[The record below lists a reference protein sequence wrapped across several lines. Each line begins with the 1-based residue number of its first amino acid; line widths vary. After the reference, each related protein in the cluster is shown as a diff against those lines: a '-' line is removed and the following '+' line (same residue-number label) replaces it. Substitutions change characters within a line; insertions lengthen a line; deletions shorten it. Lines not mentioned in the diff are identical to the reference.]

1 MSNETRDLYNYQYPS
16 SFSLHEI
23 MNLPTSNP
31 SSYGNI
37 SSQNGLDPSTYSF
50 TDCLQSSPGAY
61 ESLLQ
66 KSFGL
71 SPSSSEVFNSSIDQ
85 EANRDVTND
94 VINGGACNESETRV
108 SASNSSS
115 SEAEHPGED
124 SGKSR
129 RKRELAGEEDQ
140 SSKKV
145 GKTKK
150 NEVKKQREPRV
161 SFMTKSEVDHLED
174 GYRWRK
180 YGQKAVKNSPYP
192 RYLLFFFSFFLFCI
206 FVYSLFSLTQ
216 KSCKKN
222 SEHYSVTDN
231 SQCKRKY
238 RSYYRCTTQ
247 RCNVKKRVER
257 SFQDPT
263 VVITTYEGQHNHPI
277 PTNLRGSS
285 AAAAM
290 FSADLMTPRSFAHDM
305 FRTAAYTNGG
315 SAAAALDYG
324 YGQSGYGSVNANPSS
339 HQEYHQGGEYELLR
353 EIFPSIFFKQE
364 P

>member
-1 MSNETRDLYNYQYPS
+1 MSNETKDLYNYQYNS
-16 SFSLHEI
+16 SFSLYEM
-23 MNLPTSNP
+23 MNLPTSTP
-31 SSYGNI
+31 SSYVNN
-37 SSQNGLDPSTYSF
+37 SFDPSSYSF

-61 ESLLQ
+61 DSLQQ
-66 KSFGL
+66 KTFGI

-85 EANRDVTND
+85 ESKRDVSGETP
-94 VINGGACNESETRV
+94 TRV
-108 SASNSSS
+108 SAPSSS
-115 SEAEHPGED
+115 SEADHTGQD
-124 SGKSR
+124 SCKSQ
-129 RKRELAGEEDQ
+129 RKREVAEDGGEENE

-150 NEVKKQREPRV
+150 NEKKQREPRV

-192 RYLLFFFSFFLFCI
+192 
-206 FVYSLFSLTQ
+206 
-216 KSCKKN
+216 
-222 SEHYSVTDN
+222 
-231 SQCKRKY
+231 

-290 FSADLMTPRSFAHDM
+290 YSADFMTPRSLTHDM
-305 FRTAAYTNGG
+305 FRMAACTSG
-315 SAAAALDYG
+315 SSSAGALDYG
-324 YGQSGYGSVNANPSS
+324 YGQSGYGSVNANPNSP
-339 HQEYHQGGEYELLR
+339 HQKYHQGGEYELLK
-353 EIFPSIFFKQE
+353 EMFPSIFFKQE
-364 P
+364 L

>member
-1 MSNETRDLYNYQYPS
+1 MTNETKDFYNYQYPS
-16 SFSLHEI
+16 SFSLYEM
-23 MNLPTSNP
+23 MNLPTSTP
-31 SSYGNI
+31 SSYGN
-37 SSQNGLDPSTYSF
+37 NGFDPSSYSF
-50 TDCLQSSPGAY
+50 TDCIQSSPVAY
-61 ESLLQ
+61 DSLLQ

-85 EANRDVTND
+85 ESKRDVVTNE
-94 VINGGACNESETRV
+94 VTGETPTRV
-108 SASNSSS
+108 SAPSSS
-115 SEAEHPGED
+115 SEADHPGED
-124 SGKSR
+124 SGKSQ
-129 RKRELAGEEDQ
+129 RKRELAEDGGEENQ

-145 GKTKK
+145 GKAKK
-150 NEVKKQREPRV
+150 NEEKKQREPRV

-192 RYLLFFFSFFLFCI
+192 
-206 FVYSLFSLTQ
+206 
-216 KSCKKN
+216 
-222 SEHYSVTDN
+222 
-231 SQCKRKY
+231 

-290 FSADLMTPRSFAHDM
+290 YSDFIMTPRSFTHDM
-305 FRTAAYTNGG
+305 FGTAAYTSNGSVEG
-315 SAAAALDYG
+315 ALDYG
-324 YGQSGYGSVNANPSS
+324 YGQRGYGSVNANPNAS
-339 HQEYHQGGEYELLR
+339 HQEYHQGGEYELLK
-353 EIFPSIFFKQE
+353 EILPSIFFKQE
-364 P
+364 H

>member
-1 MSNETRDLYNYQYPS
+1 MSNETKDFYNYHYPS
-16 SFSLHEI
+16 SFSLYEM
-23 MNLPTSNP
+23 MNLPTSAPSPYNGNINGFDP
-31 SSYGNI
+31 SSY
-37 SSQNGLDPSTYSF
+37 SSF

-61 ESLLQ
+61 DSLLQ
-66 KSFGL
+66 KTFGL

-85 EANRDVTND
+85 ESKRDVTND
-94 VINGGACNESETRV
+94 VVGETPTRV
-108 SASNSSS
+108 SASSSS
-115 SEAEHPGED
+115 SEADHPGED
-124 SGKSR
+124 SGKSQ
-129 RKRELAGEEDQ
+129 RKRELAEDGSEENQ
-140 SSKKV
+140 NSKKV

-150 NEVKKQREPRV
+150 KEEKKQREPRV

-192 RYLLFFFSFFLFCI
+192 
-206 FVYSLFSLTQ
+206 
-216 KSCKKN
+216 
-222 SEHYSVTDN
+222 
-231 SQCKRKY
+231 

-290 FSADLMTPRSFAHDM
+290 YSDFMTPAGSFTHDM
-305 FRTAAYTNGG
+305 FRTGAYTSGG
-315 SAAAALDYG
+315 STVGALDYG
-324 YGQSGYGSVNANPSS
+324 YGQSGYGSVNANPIFS
-339 HQEYHQGGEYELLR
+339 HQDYHQGGEYELLK
-353 EIFPSIFFKQE
+353 EMLPSIFFKQE
-364 P
+364 H

>member
-1 MSNETRDLYNYQYPS
+1 MSNQTNDVYNYHYPS
-16 SFSLHEI
+16 SFSLYEM
-23 MNLPTSNP
+23 MNLPSSAP
-31 SSYGNI
+31 SSYGN
-37 SSQNGLDPSTYSF
+37 NGLDPSSYSY
-50 TDCLQSSPGAY
+50 D
-61 ESLLQ
+61 SLLQ

-85 EANRDVTND
+85 ESRRYASNDVTRD
-94 VINGGACNESETRV
+94 PARV
-108 SASNSSS
+108 SASSSS
-115 SEAEHPGED
+115 SEADNPRED
-124 SGKSR
+124 SGKCQ
-129 RKRELAGEEDQ
+129 RKRQLAEDESEDHQ

-150 NEVKKQREPRV
+150 KEEKKQREPRV

-180 YGQKAVKNSPYP
+180 YGQKAVKNSQYP
-192 RYLLFFFSFFLFCI
+192 
-206 FVYSLFSLTQ
+206 
-216 KSCKKN
+216 
-222 SEHYSVTDN
+222 
-231 SQCKRKY
+231 

-257 SFQDPT
+257 SFHDPT
-263 VVITTYEGQHNHPI
+263 VVVTTYEGQHNHPI

-290 FSADLMTPRSFAHDM
+290 YSANFMNPRSLTHEM
-305 FRTAAYTNGG
+305 FRTAAYTSSG
-315 SAAAALDYG
+315 SAASG
-324 YGQSGYGSVNANPSS
+324 YVQSGYGNANPNSD
-339 HQEYHQGGEYELLR
+339 QEYHQGGEYELLK

>member
-1 MSNETRDLYNYQYPS
+1 MSNETRDLYNHQYPS
-16 SFSLHEI
+16 SFSLYEM
-23 MNLPTSNP
+23 MNLPTSAAP
-31 SSYGNI
+31 SSYGNT
-37 SSQNGLDPSTYSF
+37 SFDPSSYSF
-50 TDCLQSSPGAY
+50 TDCLQSSPAAY

-66 KSFGL
+66 KNFGL

-85 EANRDVTND
+85 ESNRDVTND
-94 VINGGACNESETRV
+94 VINGGVSTETATRV
-108 SASNSSS
+108 SASSSS
-115 SEAEHPGED
+115 SEADHPGEV
-124 SGKSR
+124 SVKSR
-129 RKRELAGEEDQ
+129 RKRELGGNGGEEDQ
-140 SSKKV
+140 NSKKV

-192 RYLLFFFSFFLFCI
+192 R
-206 FVYSLFSLTQ
+206 
-216 KSCKKN
+216 
-222 SEHYSVTDN
+222 
-231 SQCKRKY
+231 
-238 RSYYRCTTQ
+238 SYYRCTTQ

-263 VVITTYEGQHNHPI
+263 VVITTYESQHNHPI

-290 FSADLMTPRSFAHDM
+290 FSAADLMTPRNFSHDM
-305 FRTAAYTNGG
+305 FRSSAYTTGG
-315 SAAAALDYG
+315 AAASALDYG
-324 YGQSGYGSVNANPSS
+324 YGQDVNANPSM
-339 HQEYHQGGEYELLR
+339 HQEYHHGGEYELLR

>member
-1 MSNETRDLYNYQYPS
+1 MSNETRDLYNYQYPP
-16 SFSLHEI
+16 SFSLHEM
-23 MNLPTSNP
+23 MNLPTSNLP
-31 SSYGNI
+31 SYGNI
-37 SSQNGLDPSTYSF
+37 ISSQNNGFDPSSNYSF
-50 TDCLQSSPGAY
+50 TDCLQSSPAAY
-61 ESLLQ
+61 ESILQ
-66 KSFGL
+66 KTFGL

-85 EANRDVTND
+85 ESNRDVTND
-94 VINGGACNESETRV
+94 VINGSGACNETTTRV
-108 SASNSSS
+108 SASSSS
-115 SEAEHPGED
+115 SEADHPGED
-124 SGKSR
+124 SGKSN
-129 RKRELAGEEDQ
+129 RKRELVGEEDQ

-150 NEVKKQREPRV
+150 NELKKQREPRV

-192 RYLLFFFSFFLFCI
+192 
-206 FVYSLFSLTQ
+206 
-216 KSCKKN
+216 
-222 SEHYSVTDN
+222 
-231 SQCKRKY
+231 

-305 FRTAAYTNGG
+305 FRTAAYASGG
-315 SAAAALDYG
+315 PAGAALDYG
-324 YGQSGYGSVNANPSS
+324 YGQNGYGNVNANPSS
-339 HQEYHQGGEYELLR
+339 HQDQYHHGGDQYELLR
-353 EIFPSIFFKQE
+353 EIFPSMFFKQE